1 MKSLLILNIA
11 IDWNKTGVWVAIIT
25 LAVGL
30 FATVIAFVFKAG
42 GIKKTID
49 ILVDDIKEI
58 KTDLKDF
65 GIRFAITESRV
76 NDLWSPK
83 VITQHSPKYLNENGE
98 KILKESKADELINN
112 HYGEILNKV
121 RELNPVNAYQAEQ
134 DIIKVV
140 QRLVLDP
147 ECQNSLE
154 ISAFQTNQS
163 ISTILYV
170 GAIYIRDKIIKE
182 IGLDVLDIDKHD
194 PDKKES

>member
-1 MKSLLILNIA
+1 MKSLLLLYIA

-30 FATVIAFVFKAG
+30 LAAVIAFVFKAG

-83 VITQHSPKYLNENGE
+83 VTAQHSPKYLR
-98 KILKESKADELINN
+98 
-112 HYGEILNKV
+112 V
-121 RELNPVNAYQAEQ
+121 
-134 DIIKVV
+134 
-140 QRLVLDP
+140 
-147 ECQNSLE
+147 
-154 ISAFQTNQS
+154 
-163 ISTILYV
+163 
-170 GAIYIRDKIIKE
+170 
-182 IGLDVLDIDKHD
+182 
-194 PDKKES
+194 